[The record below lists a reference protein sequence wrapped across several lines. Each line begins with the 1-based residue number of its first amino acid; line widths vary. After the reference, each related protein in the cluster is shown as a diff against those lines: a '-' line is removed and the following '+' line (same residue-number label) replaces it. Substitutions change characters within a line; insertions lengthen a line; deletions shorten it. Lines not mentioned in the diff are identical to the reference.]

1 MDPLTI
7 RIPEETRESLEAEA
21 DEHDVSVSEYVRRLI
36 RKGREYDEL
45 AARLDAREARID
57 ELEAQLARRSQLEEK
72 VEALPDK
79 IRDVDAEP
87 APPWPVRWYRWFRRD
102 EHD

>member
-21 DEHDVSVSEYVRRLI
+21 DEHDVSVSEYIRRLI

-87 APPWPVRWYRWFRRD
+87 APPWPVRWYRWIRRD

>member
-7 RIPEETRESLEAEA
+7 RIPEETRESLESEA

-87 APPWPVRWYRWFRRD
+87 APPWPVRWYRWIRRD